1 MSPAARRTPVDPAG
15 SRACPAFQGFPLPV
29 TDTVRFV
36 LDRRPPA
43 AARPGARG
51 RGAGARR
58 AALGQARRLYGP
70 DRIPP
75 MLSGHGRD
83 GPVRGHRHAFWLS
96 EDEDGDGLVDHLT
109 VHVPGMDDATLAA
122 LLTVHIDVSSPEES
136 WRAERQWS
144 GRSDDFGDPDA
155 LGAPSAP
162 DAPGRL
168 FGSAHAWTSITPYV
182 GPWHQKPRL
191 TQPDMLRREC
201 GLRGLPPLAE
211 VVPLDGGA
219 RRRPDVRWRWRGSTP
234 PGPGTGRPV
243 APRLRRTGERAA
255 CTRLRL
261 PLRTRPVRPGAG
273 RCR

>member
-1 MSPAARRTPVDPAG
+1 MSPAARWTSVDSAG
-15 SRACPAFQGFPLPV
+15 PRAGPKCQGFPLPV

-36 LDRRPPA
+36 LTGDRPPPLA
-43 AARPGARG
+43 QAPEVGER
-51 RGAGARR
+51 ARR

-70 DRIPP
+70 DHIPI
-75 MLSGHGRD
+75 MLSGHDRD

-96 EDEDGDGLVDHLT
+96 EDEDGDGLVDHIT
-109 VHVPGMDDATLAA
+109 VHVPAMDDATLAA
-122 LLTVHIDVSSPEES
+122 LLTVSISVSSPEES

-144 GRSDDFGDPDA
+144 GRSGDFGDRDDR
-155 LGAPSAP
+155 GDP

-168 FGSAHAWTSITPYV
+168 FGSAHAWSSITPYV

-219 RRRPDVRWRWRGSTP
+219 RRRPEVRWRWRGSTP
-234 PGPGTGRPV
+234 PGPGTGALWRLVFDAPV
-243 APRLRRTGERAA
+243 SGPLALGYGCHFGLGLFGRERTD
-255 CTRLRL
+255 
-261 PLRTRPVRPGAG
+261 AG
-273 RCR
+273 G